1 MHQKVI
7 LDRACRTTAL
17 LLSSLPLLLLAGC
30 GKTTPQ
36 TAPVNGKVTLNGQPL
51 TSGTVITIPEAG
63 RGARGVIGADGSFA
77 LQTYEKNDGAIIGR
91 HRVGVV
97 ALMVAGK
104 GPEGGFGKS
113 LIPAR
118 YSNPESSGLSVEV
131 ESGKTNTPTLELT
144 SP

>member
-1 MHQKVI
+1 MRKW
-7 LDRACRTTAL
+7 
-17 LLSSLPLLLLAGC
+17 SLVL
-30 GKTTPQ
+30 
-36 TAPVNGKVTLNGQPL
+36 
-51 TSGTVITIPEAG
+51 
-63 RGARGVIGADGSFA
+63 
-77 LQTYEKNDGAIIGR
+77 
-91 HRVGVV
+91 V